1 MCLHVEFT
9 QVSKLLG
16 QLLTL
21 HKPPCVTDF
30 VLIHPDNSGS
40 RYKERPRGKISTKR
54 LCTNFFSFSA
64 LDPSMS
70 FDRIPK
76 GSLLLVTGATGLI
89 GSAVTDAALARGFK
103 VRGVT
108 RSISKAVLFQKSL
121 DDKYGKGNFELVEV
135 KDLAAPD
142 AFDGVLEGV
151 AGVLHLATDS
161 SFSISYDVVVGSVV
175 AATVG
180 LMKAAAKVPS
190 VKSFVLTSSRIAIFN
205 PDYDQPEISPKLG
218 QWGDHFVDAA
228 KQTPDDHP
236 MKPVL
241 IYAAS
246 KVQGE
251 HAAWDYYNS
260 AHPSYSFNAI
270 LPDLVLGPAFNPH
283 PRPILQFVKPASLAV
298 DVRDVASV
306 HLAALLSTSTQ
317 GKRIWAAAH
326 RFEIND
332 ILAIWREAF
341 PQRKFVEDFKLP
353 QQPKITLELAE
364 SEKLLKAFEGRSW
377 LSLKESVIANVQD
390 VL

>member
-1 MCLHVEFT
+1 
-9 QVSKLLG
+9 
-16 QLLTL
+16 
-21 HKPPCVTDF
+21 
-30 VLIHPDNSGS
+30 
-40 RYKERPRGKISTKR
+40 
-54 LCTNFFSFSA
+54 
-64 LDPSMS
+64 MS

-76 GSLLLVTGATGLI
+76 GSLLLVT
-89 GSAVTDAALARGFK
+89 VTDAALARGFK

-108 RSISKAVLFQKSL
+108 RSISKAAPFQKSL
-121 DDKYGKGNFELVEV
+121 DDKYGKGNFEVVEV
-135 KDLAAPD
+135 KDLAAPN
-142 AFDGVLEGV
+142 AFDGILEGV

-175 AATVG
+175 QATVG
-180 LMKAAAKVPS
+180 LMKAAAKVSS

-205 PDYDQPEISPKLG
+205 PDYEQPEISPKLD

-228 KQTPDDHP
+228 KQTPDDNP
-236 MKPVL
+236 MKAVL
-241 IYAAS
+241 VYAAS

-260 AHPSYSFNAI
+260 AHPSYAFNAV
-270 LPDLVLGPAFNPH
+270 LPDLVLGPAFNPTPGVYSTH
-283 PRPILQFVKPASLAV
+283 TFLNALFLSEPEPAVLKFVQPASLAV
-298 DVRDVASV
+298 DVRDVASI
-306 HLAALLSTSTQ
+306 HLAALLSPSTE

-341 PQRKFVEDFKLP
+341 PERKFVEDFKFP
-353 QQPKITLELAE
+353 PQPKITLELAP

-377 LSLKESVIANVQD
+377 LSLKESVVANVQD

>member
-1 MCLHVEFT
+1 
-9 QVSKLLG
+9 
-16 QLLTL
+16 
-21 HKPPCVTDF
+21 
-30 VLIHPDNSGS
+30 
-40 RYKERPRGKISTKR
+40 
-54 LCTNFFSFSA
+54 
-64 LDPSMS
+64 MS

-108 RSISKAVLFQKSL
+108 RSISKAALFQKSL

-135 KDLAAPD
+135 KDLTAPN
-142 AFDGVLEGV
+142 AFDGIVEGV
-151 AGVLHLATDS
+151 AGVLHIASDV
-161 SFSISYDVVVGSVV
+161 SFSISYDDVVGNVV
-175 AATVG
+175 QATVG
-180 LMKAAAKVPS
+180 VMKAAAKVAS
-190 VKSFVLTSSRIAIFN
+190 VKSFVLTSSRIAIFR
-205 PDYDQPEISPKLG
+205 PDYEQPEISPKLD

-236 MKPVL
+236 MKGVL
-241 IYAAS
+241 VYAAS
-246 KVQGE
+246 KVLGE

-260 AHPSYSFNAI
+260 TRPSYAFNAV
-270 LPDLVLGPAFNPH
+270 LPDLVLGPVFNPTPGMYSSH
-283 PRPILQFVKPASLAV
+283 THLNALFLSDDSEPEPPIVKMLQPTSVAV
-298 DVRDVASV
+298 DVRDVASM
-306 HLAALLSTSTQ
+306 HLAVLLSTSTQ

-341 PQRKFVEDFKLP
+341 PERKFVEDFKLP
-353 QQPKITLELAE
+353 PQPKITLELAP

-377 LSLKESVIANVQD
+377 LSLKESAIANVQD